1 MHVAIILL
9 LPTVLIAGLSIW
21 AAFAQQPGSDDIV
34 RALTPPKSAT
44 RGIQVIAPEQQRKPA
59 IDLYINFKFDSADV
73 EPEAMP
79 VLRSLGTALRDP
91 QLKEAKIM
99 IIGHTDATGSD
110 DYNMQ
115 LSQRRAEAVRKF
127 LIATYGIDATRL
139 VAVGHGERELKDPAR
154 PGDGINRRVEIRN
167 VLDEQR
173 TIPSRQEG
181 TTGKNK

>member
-1 MHVAIILL
+1 MRIIPLL
-9 LPTVLIAGLSIW
+9 LTALIAGLSIR
-21 AAFAQQPGSDDIV
+21 AASAQPPGSDDIV

-44 RGIQVIAPEQQRKPA
+44 RGIQVIAPEQRKKPT
-59 IDLYINFKFDSADV
+59 IDLYINFKFDSAEV

-91 QLKEAKIM
+91 QLEQAKIM

-127 LIATYGIDATRL
+127 LIATYGIGAARL
-139 VAVGHGERELKDPAR
+139 VAVGHGKRELKDPTR
-154 PGDGINRRVEIRN
+154 PGDGVNRRVEIRN
-167 VLDEQR
+167 VLDD
-173 TIPSRQEG
+173 
-181 TTGKNK
+181 K